1 MDAFF
6 GSWTL
11 VTSDNFEKYMEA
23 LGLPPAMKEY
33 GQNMKA
39 VVIFS
44 QDGDYIV
51 KKTKMYEATNRT
63 FTFTFKLGEEFDEST
78 IDFRVCKSVLNL
90 EGGKLI
96 HLQKWDGK
104 EATTISEIQDGKLII
119 TFILGD
125 IVSVRTYERI

>member
-1 MDAFF
+1 MGSVMDFF
-6 GSWTL
+6 AALGVVSGTSVRQLL
-11 VTSDNFEKYMEA
+11 VTQA
-23 LGLPPAMKEY
+23 
-33 GQNMKA
+33 
-39 VVIFS
+39 S

-51 KKTKMYEATNRT
+51 MKIKMFEAINRT
-63 FTFTFKLGEEFDEST
+63 FTLTFKLGEEFDEST

>member
-11 VTSDNFEKYMEA
+11 VTKENANEYMEA
-23 LGLPPAMKEY
+23 L
-33 GQNMKA
+33 
-39 VVIFS
+39 
-44 QDGDYIV
+44 DGDYIV
-51 KKTKMYEATNRT
+51 KKIKMFEAINRT
-63 FTFTFKLGEEFDEST
+63 FTLTFKLGEEFDEST

-104 EATTISEIQDGKLII
+104 ENTTIYEVQDEKLII
-119 TFILGD
+119 TLIFRD
-125 IVSVRTYERI
+125 IVSVWTFVKIK

>member
-11 VTSDNFEKYMEA
+11 VTKENANEYMEA
-23 LGLPPAMKEY
+23 L
-33 GQNMKA
+33 

-51 KKTKMYEATNRT
+51 KKIKMFEAINRT
-63 FTFTFKLGEEFDEST
+63 FTLTFKLGEEFDEST

-104 EATTISEIQDGKLII
+104 ENTTIYEVQDEKLII
-119 TFILGD
+119 TLIFRD
-125 IVSVRTYERI
+125 IVSVWTFVKIK